1 MMTVTRSLAVR
12 IGGRGFSGL
21 LTADWEERDMNR
33 LWLLA
38 AVPLAIGLEWCDA
51 HPTIVFCA
59 SLAAI
64 LPLVGIMGTATEHLA
79 AKLGPTLGGLLN
91 STLNNLPELI
101 IGGVAL
107 AHGLSGVVK
116 ASLTG
121 AILAN
126 LLVSLGLALIVGG
139 VRHGEQ
145 QFESRRLRVSA
156 SMLMICAFGF
166 IVPAVFNLGTP
177 DGTRDL
183 SLEMSFLLVAIYGI
197 NVAVTLFSTGGGTG
211 LTVDESF
218 DDEHPG
224 ASIWASLATL
234 VVAAG
239 FLGLM
244 SELLSN
250 ALEPTARQLGL
261 SNTFSGLV
269 LLGGIGSIGEI
280 LASCHFARQGRPS
293 LVLSATVG
301 SSIQLMLLVAP
312 LLVFAGQFIGQPMD
326 LAFTSFEVVAIVL
339 ATMIT
344 RELIQDGKANW
355 FEGVLLLAVY
365 TILAIGFFHLPE

>member
-1 MMTVTRSLAVR
+1 MH
-12 IGGRGFSGL
+12 
-21 LTADWEERDMNR
+21 R

-38 AVPLAIGLEWCDA
+38 AVPLAIGLDWSDA
-51 HPTIVFCA
+51 HPMIVFCA

-64 LPLVGIMGTATEHLA
+64 IPLVGIMGSATEQLA
-79 AKLGPTLGGLLN
+79 ARLGPTIGGLLN

-107 AHGLSGVVK
+107 SHGLVGVVK

-126 LLVSLGLALIVGG
+126 LLVSLGLALIAGG
-139 VRHGEQ
+139 LRHGEQ
-145 QFESRRLRVSA
+145 QFDSKRLRVSA

-166 IVPAVFNLGTP
+166 IVPAVFTLGTP
-177 DGTRDL
+177 EGTRDL
-183 SLEMSFLLVAIYGI
+183 SLEMSVVLVALYAI
-197 NVAVTLFSTGGGTG
+197 NVAVTLFSTHGGTG
-211 LTVDESF
+211 LMVDEAF
-218 DDEHPG
+218 EHEPAG
-224 ASIWASLATL
+224 SSAWASLATL

-250 ALEPTARQLGL
+250 SLEPTARQLGF

-280 LASCHFARQGRPS
+280 LASSHFARQGRPS
-293 LVLSATVG
+293 LVLSTTVG

-312 LLVFAGQFIGQPMD
+312 LLVFGGRVLGQPMD
-326 LAFTSFEVVAIVL
+326 LAFTSFEVVGIVL
-339 ATMIT
+339 ATLVT

-365 TILAIGFFHLPE
+365 LILAIGFFHLPD